1 MKRKLRTLP
10 GVEGRVE
17 TGAIQFGGD
26 WPGLFIR
33 GDDAMALFGN
43 INEIKASLRALLK
56 AHKISEEDLSVVVG
70 ALMPLVAI
78 RKLIKDNVIQR

>member
-10 GVEGRVE
+10 AVEGRVE

-33 GDDAMALFGN
+33 GDDAMGLVGA
-43 INEIKASLRALLK
+43 INEINAFLKALLK
-56 AHKISEEDLSVVVG
+56 AHKIYEEDVTGVVR
-70 ALMPLVAI
+70 ALMSLDVI